1 MDVRSTPAEPAEPPK
16 SQLGLRAGL
25 RQLYDV
31 MPAARRAKFYLV
43 LALMLAGAVAELF
56 AIGAIVPFLAI
67 LADQRLAEQLP
78 WLADA
83 FESIGATTRQ
93 DQLFAATTLFMGAAL
108 LAGGLRLWLAW
119 ASHSFVL
126 MFGHDLSVE
135 IERRILLQ
143 PYSYHII
150 HSSSEVLAALQ
161 KVEMLVYAVLLQL
174 MQAATALVI
183 SIFII
188 ALLVELEPV
197 IAATAALV
205 IGTAY
210 LAVTLVT
217 RRRLG
222 RNSKIVGRAYQQR
235 IQTIQES
242 AGGIRDIILDSSQE
256 LFVDAFR
263 EIDLRFTIA
272 RVQTTFMASAPRFI
286 IEALGIIII
295 AALALWV
302 SGREGGIAAALPFL
316 GALALGAQRLLPL
329 VQQLYHGWSL
339 VAGNQT
345 LLADVLGLLNLPVP
359 ERPEADP
366 EPLVFRDS
374 IRFEDVSF
382 TYGSRLEP
390 ALVDIQ
396 LTIPRGSRIAI
407 IGKTGSGKSTLAD
420 LLMGLLEPT
429 HGQVTVDGVTLTGE
443 TRRAWQ
449 RSIAHVPQSIFLAD
463 TSIARNIAFGV
474 AEPEVEL
481 DRVVAAAA
489 TAQLD
494 EFITSLPEG
503 YDTMV
508 GERGV
513 RLSGGQRQ
521 RLGIARAIYK
531 QVPVLILDEAT
542 SALDDETEAA
552 VLATIGNLQRQG
564 RTIVIIAH
572 RLSAVERADTIVRI
586 DKGRVAQC
594 GTFAEVYASGRRTGT
609 SPEGR
614 A

>member
-1 MDVRSTPAEPAEPPK
+1 MDATTTPAEPPK
-16 SQLGLRAGL
+16 SQLSLTEGL
-25 RQLYDV
+25 RQLYRA

-43 LALMLAGAVAELF
+43 LALMLLGAVAELL
-56 AIGAIVPFLAI
+56 AIGAIVPFLAL
-67 LADQRLAEQLP
+67 LADQRLIEQLP
-78 WLADA
+78 WLAGA
-83 FESIGATTRQ
+83 FESIGASTRQ
-93 DQLFAATTLFMGAAL
+93 EQLFAATTVFMAAAL
-108 LAGGLRLWLAW
+108 LAGALRLWLAW
-119 ASHSFVL
+119 ASQSFVL
-126 MFGHDLSVE
+126 MFGHDLSVD

-143 PYSYHII
+143 PYSYHIS

-161 KVEMLVYAVLLQL
+161 KVEMLIYAVLLQL

-188 ALLVELEPV
+188 ALLIQLEPL

-210 LAVTLVT
+210 FAVSVFA
-217 RRRLG
+217 RRRLR
-222 RNSKIVGRAYQQR
+222 RNSNIVGRAYEQR

-242 AGGIRDIILDSSQE
+242 AGGIRDIILDNSQE

-272 RVQTTFMASAPRFI
+272 RAQTAFMASAPRFI

-302 SGREGGIAAALPFL
+302 AGREGGIAAALPFL

-345 LLADVLGLLNLPVP
+345 LVADVLRLLSLPVP
-359 ERPEADP
+359 ERPEDDA
-366 EPLVFRDS
+366 EPLAFRNA
-374 IRFEDVSF
+374 IRFETVSF
-382 TYGSRLEP
+382 TYGSRLKP
-390 ALVDIQ
+390 ALVDVD
-396 LTIPRGSRIAI
+396 LTIPCGSRIAI

-429 HGQVTVDGVTLTGE
+429 SGRVSVDGVTLTGE

-449 RSIAHVPQSIFLAD
+449 RSIAHVPQTIFLAD
-463 TSIARNIAFGV
+463 TSIERNIAFGV
-474 AEPEVEL
+474 AEADVDPA
-481 DRVVAAAA
+481 RVRAAAA

-503 YDTMV
+503 YDTTV

-531 QVPVLILDEAT
+531 QAPVLILDEAT
-542 SALDDETEAA
+542 SALDDQTEAA
-552 VLATIGNLQRQG
+552 VLTTIEDLQRQG

-572 RLSAVERADTIVRI
+572 RLSTVERADTIVRI
-586 DKGRVAQC
+586 EKGRVAQC
-594 GTFAEVYASGRRTGT
+594 GTFAQVYANGRRTGT
-609 SPEGR
+609 TPKSR
-614 A
+614 S

>member
-1 MDVRSTPAEPAEPPK
+1 MA
-16 SQLGLRAGL
+16 
-25 RQLYDV
+25 
-31 MPAARRAKFYLV
+31 
-43 LALMLAGAVAELF
+43 
-56 AIGAIVPFLAI
+56 
-67 LADQRLAEQLP
+67 
-78 WLADA
+78 
-83 FESIGATTRQ
+83 
-93 DQLFAATTLFMGAAL
+93 AAL

-119 ASHSFVL
+119 ASQSFVL

-143 PYSYHII
+143 PYSYHIT

-197 IAATAALV
+197 IAATALV

-210 LAVTLVT
+210 LAVTIVT

-235 IQTIQES
+235 IQTVQDS

-345 LLADVLGLLNLPVP
+345 LLSDVLGLLGLPVP
-359 ERPEADP
+359 ERPSADA
-366 EPLVFRDS
+366 EPLEFRDH
-374 IRFEDVSF
+374 IRFDNVSF

-390 ALVDIQ
+390 ALVDIH
-396 LTIPRGSRIAI
+396 LAIPCGSRIAI
-407 IGKTGSGKSTLAD
+407 IGKTGSGKSTLVD

-429 HGQVTVDGVTLTGE
+429 QGEVTVDGVTLTGE

-463 TSIARNIAFGV
+463 TSIGRNIAFGV
-474 AEPEVEL
+474 AEADVDPK
-481 DRVVAAAA
+481 RVRAAAA

-503 YDTMV
+503 YDTPV

-531 QVPVLILDEAT
+531 QAPVLILDEAT
-542 SALDDETEAA
+542 SALDDQTEAA
-552 VLATIGNLQRQG
+552 VLASLEDLQRQG

-572 RLSAVERADTIVRI
+572 RLSTFERAHTIIRI
-586 DKGRVAQC
+586 DNGRVVEC

-614 A
+614 G